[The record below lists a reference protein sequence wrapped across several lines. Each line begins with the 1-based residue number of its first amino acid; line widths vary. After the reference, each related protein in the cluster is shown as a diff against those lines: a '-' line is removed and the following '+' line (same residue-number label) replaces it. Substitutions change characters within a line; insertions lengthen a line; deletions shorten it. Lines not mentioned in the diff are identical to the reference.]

1 MKKALQIILGLTFL
15 LLSPL
20 ALEASKAMTSD
31 KGPVVRYY
39 PNPVQKTLN
48 LEIQFEFSNQ
58 YQSVEVKIVNLLGQ
72 EMIQPISVETRGLMN
87 EIRVDMSNIPSGVYF
102 LEIYST
108 VDGNTTKQTRKIT
121 KN

>member
-1 MKKALQIILGLTFL
+1 MKKALLLILSLTLF
-15 LLSPL
+15 LLSPAVL
-20 ALEASKAMTSD
+20 KASGVQPGD
-31 KGPVVRYY
+31 KGPVVKYY
-39 PNPVQKTLN
+39 PNPVQKSLN

-72 EMIQPISVETRGLMN
+72 EMIQPISIETGGLVN
-87 EIRVDMSNIPSGVYF
+87 EVKVDMSNIPSGVYF

-108 VDGNTTKQTRKIT
+108 IDGNTTKQTRKLT